1 MSGELN
7 QWIWDTMFSMT
18 LLMVLVL
25 MIRKPVS
32 HFFGARIAYLLWI
45 LPLARL
51 FMPTLTLEAP
61 AVTEPAASFAPMA
74 LGSDMVAA
82 VPVETTA
89 FSALAS
95 LDWMMIAIIIWL
107 GGAGLLFISKLASY
121 LQFREDIVSDGRLIG
136 RHENIK
142 ILETAAI
149 SGPLAFGLFEKY
161 IAVPTN
167 FFRDYAPRERELA
180 LEHEIAH
187 HESGD
192 LAANFVG
199 LTILSLHWF
208 NPIAWFA
215 WIAFRQDQ
223 ETACDARILAQGGRE
238 VRAVYGRTIAKSASG
253 HRLGLASPLNQKDK
267 IKGRLKMLGRSEKSS
282 LRRRLGAGLVAVG
295 TVITL
300 PLTATITYAE
310 AVDPQNVSA
319 PLAPVTPAA
328 PVAPVAPVAPL
339 APAAPVA
346 PTVPAVDSEVI
357 NITMLN
363 GRKKADLSKDFVHKI
378 KHNGRTVILRTDKK
392 LSDKEVRQMVAEAE
406 KSRLKAEKS
415 LLQAEQSRTTAQEW
429 RIKADES
436 RRKAEQSRLQ
446 ADVSRAKAAEWRI
459 KADKARREADIKR
472 ELAAAEREMKQ
483 ELWEAEQ
490 EMREALNEAAVERS
504 EAMKEARRAQQ
515 EALQEVTP
523 VARLTSIFYTKG
535 STRSSVTGGKVK
547 GPDCIAMNKQIAM
560 GGANGLATQAWAVVA
575 GCGGFKV
582 NVDKAAILDAALQGL
597 KKERAEAV
605 KCKDDKVQRAKKIKE
620 IDRSIEKV
628 KAQLSMT

>member
-25 MIRKPVS
+25 IIRKPVS
-32 HFFGARIAYLLWI
+32 HFFGARIAYVLWI

-61 AVTEPAASFAPMA
+61 AVTEPVASFAPMA
-74 LGSDMVAA
+74 LGSEMVAT
-82 VPVETTA
+82 VPAQSTA

-95 LDWMMIAIIIWL
+95 LDWMMIAIILWL

-208 NPIAWFA
+208 NPVAWFA

-223 ETACDARILAQGGRE
+223 ETACDARILAQSGRE

-310 AVDPQNVSA
+310 AVDPQDLSA
-319 PLAPVTPAA
+319 PLAPAAPAAPVAPVPTVASVAPAA
-328 PVAPVAPVAPL
+328 PVAPVAPVAPT
-339 APAAPVA
+339 APAA
-346 PTVPAVDSEVI
+346 DSDVI

-363 GRKKADLSKDFVHKI
+363 GRKNADLSKDYVHKV
-378 KHNGRTVILRTDKK
+378 KHNGRTVILRTNKK
-392 LSDKEVRQMVAEAE
+392 LSDKEVRKMVAEAE
-406 KSRLKAEKS
+406 QSRLEADKSLHEAEISRAKAKESRLQAQEWRLKAEK
-415 LLQAEQSRTTAQEW
+415 
-429 RIKADES
+429 
-436 RRKAEQSRLQ
+436 
-446 ADVSRAKAAEWRI
+446 
-459 KADKARREADIKR
+459 ARREAEIQR
-472 ELAAAEREMKQ
+472 ELAAASKEMKQ
-483 ELWEAEQ
+483 ELREAQQ
-490 EMREALNEAAVERS
+490 EMREALDEAAAARS
-504 EAMKEARRAQQ
+504 EALKQARQAQHQ
-515 EALQEVTP
+515 ARESERKALEDVTP
-523 VARLTSIFYTKG
+523 TARLSSIFYTRNN
-535 STRSSVTGGKVK
+535 SRSSATSGKVN

-560 GGANGLATQAWAVVA
+560 GGENSLATQAWAVVA
-575 GCGGFKV
+575 GCGGFEVKI
-582 NVDKAAILDAALQGL
+582 DKAAMLDAALHGL
-597 KKERAEAV
+597 KKERAEV
-605 KCKDDKVQRAKKIKE
+605 EKCKDSKVDRARKIKE
-620 IDRSIEKV
+620 IDRSIAKV

>member
-25 MIRKPVS
+25 MVRKPVS

-61 AVTEPAASFAPMA
+61 AVAEPVATFAPMA
-74 LGSDMVAA
+74 LGSEMVAT
-82 VPVETTA
+82 VPVQSTA

-95 LDWMMIAIIIWL
+95 LDWTMIAIIVWL

-136 RHENIK
+136 RHENIR

-208 NPIAWFA
+208 NPVAWFA

-223 ETACDARILAQGGRE
+223 ETACDARILAKSGRE

-310 AVDPQNVSA
+310 AVDPQDLSA
-319 PLAPVTPAA
+319 PLAPAAPAEPLAPEA
-328 PVAPVAPVAPL
+328 PVAPVAPMAPT
-339 APAAPVA
+339 APVA
-346 PTVPAVDSEVI
+346 DSDVI

-363 GRKKADLSKDFVHKI
+363 GRKNADLSKDYVHKI
-378 KHNGRTVILRTDKK
+378 KHDGRTIILRTDKK
-392 LSDKEVRQMVAEAE
+392 LSEKEIREMVAEAE
-406 KSRLKAEKS
+406 KSRLE
-415 LLQAEQSRTTAQEW
+415 
-429 RIKADES
+429 ADEAL
-436 RRKAEQSRLQ
+436 RKSGLDR
-446 ADVSRAKAAEWRI
+446 K
-459 KADKARREADIKR
+459 DKHSIMREVER
-472 ELAAAEREMKQ
+472 ELAQAEREMKQ
-483 ELWEAEQ
+483 ELREADQEVREAMQEAREAKREAMAEAREAQREAWQAQREAAEEAEP
-490 EMREALNEAAVERS
+490 AARIS
-504 EAMKEARRAQQ
+504 
-515 EALQEVTP
+515 
-523 VARLTSIFYTKG
+523 SIFYTIRNATAG
-535 STRSSVTGGKVK
+535 STSKSSRDGSGSRKNKVT
-547 GPDCIAMNKQIAM
+547 GPDCIAMNKQIAI
-560 GGANGLATQAWAVVA
+560 GGENGLASQAWAVVA
-575 GCGGFKV
+575 GCGGFEVKI
-582 NVDKAAILDAALQGL
+582 DKTAILDAALKGL

-605 KCKDDKVQRAKKIKE
+605 ECKDDTVDRARKIKE
-620 IDRSIEKV
+620 IDHSIATV

>member
-7 QWIWDTMFSMT
+7 QWIWDTMLSMT
-18 LLMVLVL
+18 LLMLLVL

-61 AVTEPAASFAPMA
+61 AAAEPATTFAPMA

-82 VPVETTA
+82 VPVQSTT

-95 LDWMMIAIIIWL
+95 LDWTMIAIILWL

-121 LQFREDIVSDGRLIG
+121 LQFREDIVADGRLID
-136 RHENIK
+136 RHGNIK
-142 ILETAAI
+142 ILETAAVA
-149 SGPLAFGLFEKY
+149 GPLAFGLFEKY

-215 WIAFRQDQ
+215 WISFRQDQ
-223 ETACDARILAQGGRE
+223 ETACDARILAQSGRD

-267 IKGRLKMLGRSEKSS
+267 IKGRLKMLGRSEKST
-282 LRRRLGAGLVAVG
+282 LRRRLGAGLVAIG

-300 PLTATITYAE
+300 PLTATVTYAE
-310 AVDPQNVSA
+310 AVDPLDVSAA
-319 PLAPVTPAA
+319 PLAPAA
-328 PVAPVAPVAPL
+328 PAAPVAPL
-339 APAAPVA
+339 APLAPTAPVA
-346 PTVPAVDSEVI
+346 DSDEI

-363 GRKKADLSKDFVHKI
+363 GRKNADLSNDHVHKI
-378 KHNGRTVILRTDKK
+378 KHNGRTVILRTDKE
-392 LSDKEVRQMVAEAE
+392 LSEKEVRKMVEEAE
-406 KSRLKAEKS
+406 KSRIE
-415 LLQAEQSRTTAQEW
+415 
-429 RIKADES
+429 
-436 RRKAEQSRLQ
+436 
-446 ADVSRAKAAEWRI
+446 
-459 KADKARREADIKR
+459 ADKALREHRSDSKHMRSTMR
-472 ELAAAEREMKQ
+472 EVEREIAQAQREMQQ
-483 ELWEAEQ
+483 ELREAEQ
-490 EMREALNEAAVERS
+490 EVR
-504 EAMKEARRAQQ
+504 
-515 EALQEVTP
+515 EALQE
-523 VARLTSIFYTKG
+523 AREAQREALQDARDARQDAWEAEREARNSSKSAARMSAISYSTSAKT
-535 STRSSVTGGKVK
+535 S
-547 GPDCIAMNKQIAM
+547 GPDCIAMNRQIAM
-560 GGANGLATQAWAVVA
+560 GGEKGLAGQAWAVVA
-575 GCGGFKV
+575 GCGGFEVKI
-582 NVDKAAILDAALQGL
+582 DKAAILDATLKGL
-597 KKERAEAV
+597 KKERADAV
-605 KCKDDKVQRAKKIKE
+605 KCKDSKVDRARKIKE
-620 IDRSIEKV
+620 IDHSIAKV

>member
-7 QWIWDTMFSMT
+7 QWIWDTMLSMT

-25 MIRKPVS
+25 MVRKPVS
-32 HFFGARIAYLLWI
+32 HFFGSRIAYLLWI

-61 AVTEPAASFAPMA
+61 AVTEPVATFAPMG
-74 LGSDMVAA
+74 LGSEIVAT
-82 VPVETTA
+82 VPVQSTA
-89 FSALAS
+89 FSTLAS
-95 LDWMMIAIIIWL
+95 LDWTMIAIILWL

-208 NPIAWFA
+208 NPVAWFA

-223 ETACDARILAQGGRE
+223 ETACDARILAQSGRE

-295 TVITL
+295 TVVTL

-310 AVDPQNVSA
+310 AVDPQDLS
-319 PLAPVTPAA
+319 
-328 PVAPVAPVAPL
+328 APL
-339 APAAPVA
+339 APAAPAGLLAPVA
-346 PTVPAVDSEVI
+346 PAAPIAPVAPMVPTAPAADSDVI

-363 GRKKADLSKDFVHKI
+363 GRKNADLSKDYVHKI
-378 KHNGRTVILRTDKK
+378 KHDGRTIILRTDKK
-392 LSDKEVRQMVAEAE
+392 LSEKEIRKMVAEAE
-406 KSRLKAEKS
+406 KSRLA
-415 LLQAEQSRTTAQEW
+415 
-429 RIKADES
+429 ADEALRTS
-436 RRKAEQSRLQ
+436 GLGRKDRHSIMREVEQ
-446 ADVSRAKAAEWRI
+446 
-459 KADKARREADIKR
+459 
-472 ELAAAEREMKQ
+472 ELAQAEREMEQ
-483 ELWEAEQ
+483 ELREAEQ
-490 EMREALNEAAVERS
+490 EVREAKQEAREAKREAMSEAKEAQREAAE
-504 EAMKEARRAQQ
+504 EAEPAARIS
-515 EALQEVTP
+515 
-523 VARLTSIFYTKG
+523 SIFYTIRNATAGATSKSGRDRSG
-535 STRSSVTGGKVK
+535 SLNNTVN
-547 GPDCIAMNKQIAM
+547 GPDCIAMNKQIAI
-560 GGANGLATQAWAVVA
+560 GGENGLASQAWAVVA
-575 GCGGFKV
+575 GCGGFEVKI
-582 NVDKAAILDAALQGL
+582 DKTAILGAALKGL
-597 KKERAEAV
+597 KKERADAV
-605 KCKDDKVQRAKKIKE
+605 ECKDDTVDRARKIKE
-620 IDRSIEKV
+620 IDHRIATV

>member
-7 QWIWDTMFSMT
+7 QWIWDTMLSMT
-18 LLMVLVL
+18 LLMLLVL
-25 MIRKPVS
+25 TVRKPVS

-74 LGSDMVAA
+74 IGSEMVAT
-82 VPVETTA
+82 VPVQTGA
-89 FSALAS
+89 FSVLAS
-95 LDWMMIAIIIWL
+95 LDWTMIAIIVWL
-107 GGAGLLFISKLASY
+107 GGAGLL
-121 LQFREDIVSDGRLIG
+121 IG
-136 RHENIK
+136 RHENIR

-208 NPIAWFA
+208 NPVAWFA

-223 ETACDARILAQGGRE
+223 ETACDARILAKSGRE

-310 AVDPQNVSA
+310 AVDSQDVSV
-319 PLAPVTPAA
+319 PLAPAAPAAPLA
-328 PVAPVAPVAPL
+328 PVAPVAPVAPS
-339 APAAPVA
+339 APVA
-346 PTVPAVDSEVI
+346 PAADSDEI
-357 NITMLN
+357 SITMLN
-363 GRKKADLSKDFVHKI
+363 GRKNADLSKDYVHKV

-392 LSDKEVRQMVAEAE
+392 LSDKEIRKMVAEAE
-406 KSRLKAEKS
+406 KSRL
-415 LLQAEQSRTTAQEW
+415 
-429 RIKADES
+429 
-436 RRKAEQSRLQ
+436 
-446 ADVSRAKAAEWRI
+446 
-459 KADKARREADIKR
+459 EADRALRESGLDRNDRHSTMREIER
-472 ELAAAEREMKQ
+472 ELAQAEREMKQ
-483 ELWEAEQ
+483 EL
-490 EMREALNEAAVERS
+490 READQEVR
-504 EAMKEARRAQQ
+504 
-515 EALQEVTP
+515 EALQE
-523 VARLTSIFYTKG
+523 ARQAKREAMAEAREAQREAWQVQREAAEQAEPAARISSIFYTVQKSVSNATSNAASHSG
-535 STRSSVTGGKVK
+535 RNRSSSRSAKVS
-547 GPDCIAMNKQIAM
+547 GPDCTAMNRQIAM
-560 GGANGLATQAWAVVA
+560 GGENALSGQAWAVVA
-575 GCGGFKV
+575 GCGGFEVKI
-582 NVDKAAILDAALQGL
+582 DKAAILDAALKGL
-597 KKERAEAV
+597 KEERADAV
-605 KCKDDKVQRAKKIKE
+605 KCKDDKVDRARKIKE
-620 IDRSIEKV
+620 IDRSIAEL
-628 KAQLSMT
+628 KAKLSMT

>member
-18 LLMVLVL
+18 LLMLLVL
-25 MIRKPVS
+25 AVRKPVS

-61 AVTEPAASFAPMA
+61 AVTEPAATFAPMA

-82 VPVETTA
+82 VPVQSTT

-95 LDWMMIAIIIWL
+95 LDWTMIAIILWL

-121 LQFREDIVSDGRLIG
+121 LQFREDIVADGRLIG
-136 RHENIK
+136 RHGNIK
-142 ILETAAI
+142 ILETAAV

-215 WIAFRQDQ
+215 WISFRQDQ
-223 ETACDARILAQGGRE
+223 ETACDARILAQSGRE

-267 IKGRLKMLGRSEKSS
+267 IKGRLKMLGRAEKSS
-282 LRRRLGAGLVAVG
+282 LRRKLGAGLVAVG

-310 AVDPQNVSA
+310 AVDPLDLSA
-319 PLAPVTPAA
+319 PLAPAVPSAPLAPKAPA
-328 PVAPVAPVAPL
+328 APVAPL
-339 APAAPVA
+339 APTAPVA
-346 PTVPAVDSEVI
+346 DSDEI

-363 GRKKADLSKDFVHKI
+363 GRKNADLSKDYVHKI
-378 KHNGRTVILRTDKK
+378 RHNGRTVILRTDKK
-392 LSDKEVRQMVAEAE
+392 LSDKEVREMVAEAE
-406 KSRLKAEKS
+406 
-415 LLQAEQSRTTAQEW
+415 
-429 RIKADES
+429 
-436 RRKAEQSRLQ
+436 QSRL
-446 ADVSRAKAAEWRI
+446 
-459 KADKARREADIKR
+459 EADQALR
-472 ELAAAEREMKQ
+472 ESGIDRKDRRSIMREVEREVAQAEREMKQ
-483 ELWEAEQ
+483 EL
-490 EMREALNEAAVERS
+490 READQEVREAMQEARQAKREAMAEAREAQREAWQAQREAAE
-504 EAMKEARRAQQ
+504 EAAPAARIS
-515 EALQEVTP
+515 
-523 VARLTSIFYTKG
+523 SIFYTVQKSISSATSNATSNSG
-535 STRSSVTGGKVK
+535 RDKSSSRSSKVN
-547 GPDCIAMNKQIAM
+547 GPDCVAMNRQIAM
-560 GGANGLATQAWAVVA
+560 GGQNGLASQAWAVVA
-575 GCGGFKV
+575 GCGGFEVKI
-582 NVDKAAILDAALQGL
+582 DKTAILDAALQGL
-597 KKERAEAV
+597 KKERADTV
-605 KCKDDKVQRAKKIKE
+605 KCKDSNVDKARKIKE
-620 IDRSIEKV
+620 IDHSIAKV

>member
-25 MIRKPVS
+25 MVRKPVS

-61 AVTEPAASFAPMA
+61 AVAEPVATFAPLA
-74 LGSDMVAA
+74 LGSEMVAT
-82 VPVETTA
+82 VPVQSTA

-95 LDWMMIAIIIWL
+95 LDWTMIAIIVWL

-136 RHENIK
+136 RHENIR

-192 LAANFVG
+192 LAANFIG

-208 NPIAWFA
+208 NPVAWFA

-223 ETACDARILAQGGRE
+223 ETACDARILAKSGRE

-310 AVDPQNVSA
+310 AVDPQHLSA
-319 PLAPVTPAA
+319 PLAPAAPAAPLAPEA
-328 PVAPVAPVAPL
+328 PVAPVAPM
-339 APAAPVA
+339 APAAPA
-346 PTVPAVDSEVI
+346 ADSDVI

-363 GRKKADLSKDFVHKI
+363 GRKNADLSKDYVHKI
-378 KHNGRTVILRTDKK
+378 KHDGRTIILRTDKK
-392 LSDKEVRQMVAEAE
+392 LSEKEIRKMVAEAE
-406 KSRLKAEKS
+406 KSRLEADEALRKS
-415 LLQAEQSRTTAQEW
+415 GLGRKDKHSTMREVERELAQAERELKQE
-429 RIKADES
+429 
-436 RRKAEQSRLQ
+436 L
-446 ADVSRAKAAEWRI
+446 
-459 KADKARREADIKR
+459 READQEVREAMQEAREAKR
-472 ELAAAEREMKQ
+472 EAMAEAREAQREAWQAQREAAE
-483 ELWEAEQ
+483 EAEP
-490 EMREALNEAAVERS
+490 AARIS
-504 EAMKEARRAQQ
+504 
-515 EALQEVTP
+515 
-523 VARLTSIFYTKG
+523 SIFYTIRNATAGVTSKSSRDG
-535 STRSSVTGGKVK
+535 SGSRNNKVT
-547 GPDCIAMNKQIAM
+547 GPDCIAMNKQIAI
-560 GGANGLATQAWAVVA
+560 GGENGLASQAWAVVA
-575 GCGGFKV
+575 GCGGFEVKI
-582 NVDKAAILDAALQGL
+582 DKTAILDAALKGL

-605 KCKDDKVQRAKKIKE
+605 ECKDDTVDRARKIKE
-620 IDRSIEKV
+620 IDHSIATV

>member
-45 LPLARL
+45 VPLARL

-61 AVTEPAASFAPMA
+61 AATEPVASFAPMA
-74 LGSDMVAA
+74 LGSEMVAT
-82 VPVETTA
+82 VPVQSTV

-107 GGAGLLFISKLASY
+107 GGAGLLFISKLAAY

-136 RHENIK
+136 RHANIK

-208 NPIAWFA
+208 NPVAWFA

-223 ETACDARILAQGGRE
+223 ETACDARILAQSGRE

-310 AVDPQNVSA
+310 AVDPQDFSA
-319 PLAPVTPAA
+319 PLVPAVPVTPLVPVAPAA
-328 PVAPVAPVAPL
+328 PVDPVAPL
-339 APAAPVA
+339 APKTPV
-346 PTVPAVDSEVI
+346 VEGDEI

-363 GRKKADLSKDFVHKI
+363 GRKNADLSKDYVHKI
-378 KHNGRTVILRTDKK
+378 KHDGRTIILRTDKK
-392 LSDKEVRQMVAEAE
+392 LSEKEVRKMVAEAE
-406 KSRLKAEKS
+406 KSRLEAERA
-415 LLQAEQSRTTAQEW
+415 LR
-429 RIKADES
+429 ES
-436 RRKAEQSRLQ
+436 GMDRRHQR
-446 ADVSRAKAAEWRI
+446 
-459 KADKARREADIKR
+459 DIMKEVER
-472 ELAAAEREMKQ
+472 ELAQAEREMKQ
-483 ELWEAEQ
+483 QL
-490 EMREALNEAAVERS
+490 READQEVR
-504 EAMKEARRAQQ
+504 
-515 EALQEVTP
+515 EALQEARQAKREAKAEAREAQQDAWQAQREAAEQAEP
-523 VARLTSIFYTKG
+523 AARLTSIFYTVQK
-535 STRSSVTGGKVK
+535 SISNATSNATSSSSRNKSVSRSHKVN
-547 GPDCIAMNKQIAM
+547 GPDCVAMNRQIAM
-560 GGANGLATQAWAVVA
+560 GGENDLASQAWAVVA
-575 GCGGFKV
+575 GCGGFEVKI
-582 NVDKAAILDAALQGL
+582 DKTAILDAALQGL
-597 KKERAEAV
+597 EKERAEAA
-605 KCKDDKVQRAKKIKE
+605 KCKDSEFDRAKKIQE
-620 IDRSIEKV
+620 IDRSIKKV
-628 KAQLSMT
+628 KAKLAMT